1 MAVVETVRGAIDSR
15 DLGFTL
21 MHEHIFVLSPEIQQ
35 NFRTEFGDEDAR
47 IADAVSR
54 LNQLATA
61 GIDTIVDL
69 TVVGLGR
76 FIPRI
81 QTIASQVHLNIIVAT
96 GLYTYNDVPFYFQNR
111 GPKTLI
117 GGEEPLV
124 EMFVRDIEEGIE
136 GTGVKAGILK
146 CATDSPGVTRGVE
159 RVLRAVAVAH
169 RLTGVPIST
178 HSYAFGR
185 TGIDQL
191 GIFEKEGV
199 DVTRVVIGHCGDS
212 NDVGYLREL
221 ADTGCYLG
229 MDRFGFDLRLPFEER
244 VATVVKMCELGYSA
258 NMVLSQDASCH
269 NDWLDDAV
277 VASKMPRWDYFH
289 LSNDVIPELRRRGV
303 TQGQI
308 DEMTIDNPRKIFEA
322 NSRY

>member
-1 MAVVETVRGAIDSR
+1 MAIVEAVRGEIDSR

-35 NFRTEFGDEDAR
+35 NSHTEFGDEAAR
-47 IADAVSR
+47 IAAAISR
-54 LNQLATA
+54 LNQLSAA
-61 GIDTIVDL
+61 GVNTLVDL
-69 TVVGLGR
+69 TVIGQGR
-76 FIPRI
+76 YIPRI
-81 QTIASQVHLNIIVAT
+81 EAIAREVSINIIVAT
-96 GLYTYNDVPFYFQNR
+96 GLYTYNEVPFYFQNR

-124 EMFVRDIEEGIE
+124 ELFVRDIREGIAD
-136 GTGVKAGILK
+136 TGVRAGILK
-146 CATDSPGVTRGVE
+146 CATDSPGVTAGVE

-169 RLTGVPIST
+169 RQTGVPIST
-178 HSYAFGR
+178 HSFAMGR
-185 TGIDQL
+185 TGLEQL
-191 GIFEKEGV
+191 RIFDEEGV
-199 DVTRVVIGHCGDS
+199 DPSRVIIGHSGDT

-221 ADTGCYLG
+221 ADRGCYLG

-244 VATVVKMCELGYSA
+244 VATVTKMCELGYSA
-258 NMVLSQDASCH
+258 NLVLSQDAACH

-277 VASKMPRWDYFH
+277 VASLMPRWDYFH

-308 DEMTIDNPRKIFEA
+308 DEMTIDNPRRIFEA
-322 NSRY
+322 NTSY